1 MNTSIGFRCPAA
13 EFALTEPLVRDVVL
27 SFYDQVRRDPVLG
40 PVFAEAIGVHW
51 DEHIERIILFW
62 LSATRLRRSYDGRNF
77 MPAHLR
83 HRSIQVDLLPRWLE
97 LFRET
102 VAERCSPEGASVLND
117 IAVRMAETREIG
129 LAEREQQP
137 REQRGADTQSSS

>member
-1 MNTSIGFRCPAA
+1 MNTSIPFQYPAA
-13 EFALTEPLVRDVVL
+13 GSALTEALVRDVVL
-27 SFYDQVRRDPVLG
+27 SFYDKVRRDSVLG
-40 PVFAEAIGVHW
+40 PVFAGTIGAHW

-62 LSATRLRRSYDGRNF
+62 LSATRLRRGYDGRNF

-102 VAERCSPEGASVLND
+102 VAERCSVEGASVLND
-117 IAVRMAETREIG
+117 IAVRMAETLAIG
-129 LAEREQQP
+129 LAKREQQP
-137 REQRGADTQSSS
+137 REQCGDDTESSR